1 MDIVFCGLPRAFDGF
16 SAWNHNHGRLQCC
29 RNTDGI
35 AFLFFRKKTW
45 ISFAAQLV
53 GLYSLNVVML
63 GNLYYPVTI
72 LGHHFEIAQQSF
84 ALLALI
90 PIWLYHGEQGYHSK
104 WFKYFCYAFYPVHL
118 LILVV
123 IWQWRIR

>member
-1 MDIVFCGLPRAFDGF
+1 MCIRDRVCLVLLMDFLLGTITMVDYNA
-16 SAWNHNHGRLQCC
+16 A
-29 RNTDGI
+29 GI
-35 AFLFFRKKTW
+35 LTVLLFYFFRKKTW

-53 GLYSLNVVML
+53 GLYYLNVVML

>member
-16 SAWNHNHGRLQCC
+16 SAWNHYNAA
-29 RNTDGI
+29 GI
-35 AFLFFRKKTW
+35 LTVLLFYFFRKKTW

-53 GLYSLNVVML
+53 GLYYLNVVML

-90 PIWLYHGEQGYHSK
+90 PIWLYHGEQGYHNK

-118 LILVV
+118 LILFV
-123 IWQWRIR
+123 IWQWRIW